1 MRENV
6 MREMISLQLAM
17 CLMILAGVVLKKTG
31 IFGKTGQKNMTDL
44 VIDFIL
50 PCSIVKSFMIEFSI
64 KTLMQFG
71 ITKEQGESVAEKVQE
86 KKVFNGQSGSVHW
99 YMEKVKSSQA
109 EEKWRLRIQ
118 NN

>member
-1 MRENV
+1 
-6 MREMISLQLAM
+6 MIRDIKDSHILYPLYYISNRKLLQAEYEFSLYCDIEADIVSNIDSAKLQLTRAEKD
-17 CLMILAGVVLKKTG
+17 A
-31 IFGKTGQKNMTDL
+31 L
-44 VIDFIL
+44 V
-50 PCSIVKSFMIEFSI
+50 

-86 KKVFNGQSGSVHW
+86 KKVFNGQSGSIHW

>member
-1 MRENV
+1 
-6 MREMISLQLAM
+6 
-17 CLMILAGVVLKKTG
+17 
-31 IFGKTGQKNMTDL
+31 
-44 VIDFIL
+44 
-50 PCSIVKSFMIEFSI
+50 
-64 KTLMQFG
+64 MQFG

-86 KKVFNGQSGSVHW
+86 KKVFNGQSGSIHW

>member
-1 MRENV
+1 MNFHSIV
-6 MREMISLQLAM
+6 ILIDSAKLQLTRAEKD
-17 CLMILAGVVLKKTG
+17 A
-31 IFGKTGQKNMTDL
+31 L
-44 VIDFIL
+44 V
-50 PCSIVKSFMIEFSI
+50 

-86 KKVFNGQSGSVHW
+86 KKVFNGQSGSIHW